1 LGAGVGGMGAWANS
15 AAALKRRC
23 GVEPI
28 AGSDRSYTDQAG
40 QGDFLLKQLSLGTAG
55 TSGHSAVGG

>member
-1 LGAGVGGMGAWANS
+1 MGAWANS
-15 AAALKRRC
+15 AAALKLRC

-28 AGSDRSYTDQAG
+28 AGSGRSYTDQAG
-40 QGDFLLKQLSLGTAG
+40 LGDFLLEQLSLGATG

>member
-1 LGAGVGGMGAWANS
+1 MGAWANS

-28 AGSDRSYTDQAG
+28 AGSGRSYTDQAG
-40 QGDFLLKQLSLGTAG
+40 LGDFLLEQLSLGATG